1 MKTLQESLLDVN
13 NTVSNTEQLFDIE
26 AAIQKFGNSEYFGSS
41 AIFDIC
47 NNWHNK
53 KLRDKDAKFLID
65 SYFYDYDDDFNV
77 FVRDTR
83 PARVE
88 KAMIPFQTIK
98 SLLQYIIDNINV
110 NFISFADDQD
120 TFKKIS
126 GMVRD
131 DINAHYTYTKNQSK
145 EIKIISN
152 VFATEVK
159 QMVLKSEYVKAQDY
173 LDEGLFYVAYSDTKR
188 CKLLDCIFAK
198 IFEDGE
204 GNPRIEAS
212 LNK

>member
-1 MKTLQESLLDVN
+1 MKSLQESLLDVD

-26 AAIQKFGNSEYFGSS
+26 AAIQKFGSSDYFGSA

-53 KLRDKDAKFLID
+53 KLLDKDVKYLID
-65 SYFYDYDDDFNV
+65 AYFYDYDDDFNV
-77 FVRDTR
+77 FVQDTR
-83 PARVE
+83 PGHTG
-88 KAMIPFQTIK
+88 KAVIPFQTIK
-98 SLLQYIIDNINV
+98 SLLQYIADNVNV
-110 NFISFADDQD
+110 NFISFADDSK

-126 GMVRD
+126 DMVRD
-131 DINAHYTYTKNQSK
+131 DVETHYTYTKNQSK

-152 VFATEVK
+152 VFSTEVK
-159 QMVLKSEYVKAQDY
+159 HMVLKSEYVKVQDY
-173 LDEGLFYVAYSDTKR
+173 LDEGLFYVAYSNTKR
-188 CKLLDCIFAK
+188 CKLMDCIFAK